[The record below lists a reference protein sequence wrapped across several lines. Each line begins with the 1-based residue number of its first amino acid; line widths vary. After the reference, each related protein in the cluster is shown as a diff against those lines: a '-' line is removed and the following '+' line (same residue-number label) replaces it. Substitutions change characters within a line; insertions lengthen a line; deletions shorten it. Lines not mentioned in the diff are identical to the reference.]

1 MQTEFVK
8 QAEEKKEMSEAE
20 LRKAYD
26 ELVKRVAYLE
36 AELAKAKANANA

>member
-1 MQTEFVK
+1 MT
-8 QAEEKKEMSEAE
+8 EAE

-36 AELAKAKANANA
+36 AELAKANAKK